1 MDHCRQISVSGK
13 YMVATT
19 CFSQGYRHVHP
30 KFHLGRLRPPKRMFQ
45 RSIMTNIQYSE
56 QLKFICGKTA
66 GVARQLGDDN
76 CQIYVCRGK
85 PRQKATSIT
94 L

>member
-1 MDHCRQISVSGK
+1 
-13 YMVATT
+13 MV
-19 CFSQGYRHVHP
+19 
-30 KFHLGRLRPPKRMFQ
+30 Q
-45 RSIMTNIQYSE
+45 RSIITNIQYSE

>member
-1 MDHCRQISVSGK
+1 MG
-13 YMVATT
+13 AAT
-19 CFSQGYRHVHP
+19 CFSQGYRQVHH

-56 QLKFICGKTA
+56 QLKFICGKTVR
-66 GVARQLGDDN
+66 VARQLDDDDR
-76 CQIYVCRGK
+76 QIYECRGK

>member
-1 MDHCRQISVSGK
+1 
-13 YMVATT
+13 MVATT
-19 CFSQGYRHVHP
+19 CFSQGYRQVHP

-56 QLKFICGKTA
+56 QLKFICGKT
-66 GVARQLGDDN
+66 VRVSRQLDDDDR
-76 CQIYVCRGK
+76 QIYVCRGK

>member
-1 MDHCRQISVSGK
+1 
-13 YMVATT
+13 
-19 CFSQGYRHVHP
+19 
-30 KFHLGRLRPPKRMFQ
+30 
-45 RSIMTNIQYSE
+45 MTNIQYSE

>member
-1 MDHCRQISVSGK
+1 MG
-13 YMVATT
+13 AAT
-19 CFSQGYRHVHP
+19 CFSQEYRQVHP
-30 KFHLGRLRPPKRMFQ
+30 KFHLGRL

-56 QLKFICGKTA
+56 QLKFIRGKTA